1 MPDPQPAAPVAR
13 RVTPLALAGRIG
25 STVALWT
32 VVGGALILPINW
44 LRVVVIAFF
53 GLLGTIEFAM
63 LMRVET
69 KSVLHSTFL
78 VLLSIAYWLVI
89 FISSVHA
96 SPIIPWWLDGVT
108 LALAVQGAFVLTFI
122 DAPDGATTMKRVFG
136 VVFGFAYTTICMG
149 YLARI
154 LFFQPSTSGALLL
167 FFVIVVTKFGDVGAF
182 ALGSLIGKHKM
193 IPHISP
199 AKTWEGLM
207 GAFGAS
213 VAVGAIVMALGGA
226 KLLPLTWP
234 HVIILALLLSAAGV
248 LGDLAESVLK
258 RCHGIK
264 DSGHVLPGIGG
275 ILDLTDSLLFSG
287 PLAFYYLGA
296 VS

>member
-32 VVGGALILPINW
+32 VVGGALLLPINW

-63 LMRVET
+63 LMRAET

-78 VLLSIAYWLVI
+78 VLLSVAYWVVI
-89 FISSVHA
+89 LASSFHA
-96 SPIIPWWLDGVT
+96 VPVIPWWLDGVT
-108 LALAVQGAFVLTFI
+108 LALAVQGAFILTLTE
-122 DAPDGATTMKRVFG
+122 APNGAVTMKRVFG

-154 LFFQPSTSGALLL
+154 LFFQPSNSGALLL

-193 IPHISP
+193 IPHVSP
-199 AKTWEGLM
+199 AKTWEG
-207 GAFGAS
+207 
-213 VAVGAIVMALGGA
+213 
-226 KLLPLTWP
+226 
-234 HVIILALLLSAAGV
+234 
-248 LGDLAESVLK
+248 
-258 RCHGIK
+258 
-264 DSGHVLPGIGG
+264 
-275 ILDLTDSLLFSG
+275 
-287 PLAFYYLGA
+287 
-296 VS
+296 